1 MDIPKENMRSGSEWI
16 SPYEA
21 ARLMGGAVSRVT
33 LHRWAVEGKITAIR
47 LPNGWWR
54 ISREAIE
61 QLLTPVAP
69 EAEEPHPD
77 QWSLLDDD
85 AVVER
90 EAC

>member
-1 MDIPKENMRSGSEWI
+1 MDIPKENRRSDSEWI

-61 QLLTPVAP
+61 QLLTPVTP

-77 QWSLLDDD
+77 QLSLLDDD

>member
-1 MDIPKENMRSGSEWI
+1 MHTSAEWLT
-16 SPYEA
+16 PQEA
-21 ARLMGGAVSRVT
+21 AELSNGVASRAT
-33 LHRWAVEGKITAIR
+33 FHRWAVEGKITAIR

-61 QLLTPVAP
+61 QLLTPVTP

-77 QWSLLDDD
+77 QLSVLDDD
-85 AVVER
+85 AVGER

>member
-1 MDIPKENMRSGSEWI
+1 MMSNEHKTDETKWV

-77 QWSLLDDD
+77 QLSLLDDD

-90 EAC
+90 EEC

>member
-1 MDIPKENMRSGSEWI
+1 MHIPKENRRSDSEWI

-61 QLLTPVAP
+61 QLLTPVTP

-77 QWSLLDDD
+77 QLSLLDDD

>member
-1 MDIPKENMRSGSEWI
+1 MDIPKENRRSDSEWI

-61 QLLTPVAP
+61 QLLTPVTP

-77 QWSLLDDD
+77 QLSLLDDD
-85 AVVER
+85 AVGGR